1 MTLTHL
7 NPAGEAHMV
16 DVSAK
21 DATVREAVAE
31 GFIAVA
37 ADALTAIRAGTAAK
51 GDVLAVARV
60 AGIMA
65 AKRTAELIPLCH
77 PLPLSGVTLDLTFED
92 AGIRAI
98 ATVRTT
104 HTTGVEM
111 EALTAVSVTLLTVYD
126 MAKSMDRAMRIEG
139 VRLLAKRGGRSGAW
153 VALAAEPHPTEPGGP
168 AGPAGAQ
175 PSAPARPADP
185 A

>member
-1 MTLTHL
+1 
-7 NPAGEAHMV
+7 MV

-21 DATVREAVAE
+21 AATAREAVAE
-31 GFIAVA
+31 GVIAVA
-37 ADALTAIRAGTAAK
+37 PAALAAIRDGSAAK

-77 PLPLSGVTLDLTFED
+77 PLPISGVDLDLALEAD
-92 AGIRAI
+92 GIRAT

-111 EALTAVSVTLLTVYD
+111 EALTAVSVALLTVYD
-126 MAKSMDRAMRIEG
+126 MAKSMDRGMTIGG
-139 VRLLAKRGGRSGAW
+139 VRLLAKRGGKSGEW
-153 VALAAEPHPTEPGGP
+153 RRDGGSS
-168 AGPAGAQ
+168 G
-175 PSAPARPADP
+175 
-185 A
+185 